1 MTAEPRSYESPLRAE
16 QRDATRNR
24 VLEAAVEQLAGDGV
38 EELTIP
44 LVARRAGV
52 SVRTVYVH
60 FPTKDALFEAIA
72 ERLDEKVGVI
82 TYPPR
87 ADDLPA
93 FAMSVFAGFDADE
106 KLYTVALRSKAGREV
121 AASRR
126 GKRIAE
132 LERALAQDLAGLDQV
147 ARRRALA
154 AVYVMQNIG
163 SWRAMKDYFGLSGSE
178 AGEAAAWAIRA
189 MLRELRRSPGELEG
203 AHGQGDR
210 AARSGEQAA

>member
-24 VLEAAVEQLAGDGV
+24 VLEAAVEELAGDGV
-38 EELTIP
+38 DELTIP

-52 SVRTVYVH
+52 SVRTVYAH
-60 FPTKDALFEAIA
+60 FPTKDALFEAI
-72 ERLDEKVGVI
+72 
-82 TYPPR
+82 
-87 ADDLPA
+87 
-93 FAMSVFAGFDADE
+93 AGFDADE